1 LFFFQRGKETDRK
14 LIVRFATLN
23 ASLYLFIFIVYVIAI
38 LIINAL
44 SCILEGG
51 DKDVN
56 ECLKSSNSI
65 FVLRLHAE
73 MNTKN
78 DRLGGLSVGLVH
90 MRNHLT
96 TLIKLVS

>member
-1 LFFFQRGKETDRK
+1 MR
-14 LIVRFATLN
+14 RFIYLLYICYCYLN
-23 ASLYLFIFIVYVIAI
+23 NQCFIMHAYQ
-38 LIINAL
+38 
-44 SCILEGG
+44 SILEGG

-90 MRNHLT
+90 MRNH
-96 TLIKLVS
+96 KLVS